1 MRIIS
6 PAKRRLLHCHARTL
20 APDAP
25 TTHLDLTYRRWVG
38 CDPSD
43 LLPENMSGTKTFS
56 YGTGY
61 YNPNYCGVHEG
72 SSASSAQPSRCS
84 G

>member
-1 MRIIS
+1 M
-6 PAKRRLLHCHARTL
+6 HCHARTL

-43 LLPENMSGTKTFS
+43 LLPENMSGTKTLS

-61 YNPNYCGVHEG
+61 CT
-72 SSASSAQPSRCS
+72 
-84 G
+84 